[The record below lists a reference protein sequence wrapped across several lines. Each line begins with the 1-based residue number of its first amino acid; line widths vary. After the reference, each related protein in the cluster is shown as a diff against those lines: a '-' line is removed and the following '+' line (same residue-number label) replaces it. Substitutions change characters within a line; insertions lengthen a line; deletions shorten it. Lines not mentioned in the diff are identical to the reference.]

1 MTAPLFH
8 KVLIANRGE
17 VAVRLIHALRDAGI
31 ASVALYAQDDAEALH
46 VQLAD
51 AAVPLAASGPAA
63 YLDAA
68 AVIAI
73 ARAQGVDAVH
83 PGWGFL
89 SEQADFARACAAAGL
104 VFIGPQPEQLALFG
118 DKARARAL
126 AAEHGVPCMP
136 GIDHAVSLDE
146 AQAFFA
152 RQAADGAAMIIK
164 AVGGGGGRGMRVV
177 ERAEDVAPSW
187 TRCRS
192 EALAAFGV
200 EGVYVERFMPR
211 ARHIEVQVL
220 GDGAQVLAL
229 GERECTLQRRFQKL
243 VEIAPSPTLT
253 DALRQQIIG
262 AALRMARA
270 VGYRSLGTFEFLVD
284 EAAIE
289 PPLGRPKAASAP
301 SGGSEPRAA
310 GSVGA
315 PSLPFVFIEANARL
329 QVEHTITE
337 AVTGLDLVQLQL
349 GVAQGRTLDQLGL
362 PAGAPVPVRGHAI
375 QWRINAETLTPDGQA
390 RPASGTLQR
399 FDLPSGPGVRVDTH
413 GRAGLTP
420 SPHYD
425 TLLAKLIVHHPSADF
440 GAALR
445 RSQRAL
451 AEFGIAGVATNLP
464 LLRALAERPETA
476 AQAVDNRFVERELP
490 ALLQAAEAFT
500 MAPVTGMAAA
510 PAAPPV
516 EAEPTDGSTLVRAPM
531 AARLVQWE
539 VDVGDLVPAGA
550 TLGVLEAMKMEH
562 VLQAPIAG
570 RVLALPA
577 QAGEFLVEG
586 QALLRLEPVD
596 AQGTIATMAVDVD
609 LDRPRPDLQRAI
621 DRHAFTLDAQR
632 PAAIAKRHAQ
642 GGRSA
647 RENIADLCELDA
659 IKTEAGGAMST
670 LARAGNFI
678 EYGALAIA
686 AQRSR
691 RTLDDL
697 IANTPADGMVTGV
710 GSVNEALFG
719 PERSRCA
726 IMAYDY
732 TVLAGTQGWRNH
744 AKKDRLLKVAHQ
756 LRLPLVLFAEGGG
769 GRPGDVDMPIVA
781 GLNNHTFSQFA
792 ALSGVVPVVGVVH
805 GRCFAGNAALL
816 GCCDAIIATR
826 ASNIGMGG
834 PAMIE
839 GGGLGSF
846 APEQIGPA
854 EAQSASGVID
864 VLVQDE
870 AEAVAVARQYLG
882 YFQGALSRWDCAD
895 QRLLRHAIPENR
907 LRVYDVR
914 AVLRGL
920 FDSGSWLEL
929 RAGFGAGIVTGLA
942 RIEGRPLAVLAN
954 NPHHLGGAID
964 PDAADKAARFMQLA
978 NAHGLPI
985 VSLVDTPGFMVGPEI
1000 ETQAQVRHTSR
1011 MFMIASHLRVPFFSV
1026 VLRKGY
1032 GLGAQA
1038 MTAGGFDAPVFNI
1051 AWPTGEFG
1059 GMGLEGAVRLG
1070 FRKELQALP
1079 EGPQRDALFQQ
1090 LLAQQYAN
1098 GEAISMAQ
1106 SLEIDAVIDPADTR
1120 AWLVRGLD
1128 GCTAALGQP
1137 RPFVDAW

>member
-1 MTAPLFH
+1 MSSPAFQ

-31 ASVALYAQDDAEALH
+31 ASVAIYAQDDAQALH

-51 AAVPLAASGPAA
+51 QAVPLPATGPAA

-68 AVIAI
+68 AVIAV
-73 ARAQGVDAVH
+73 ARAQGADAVH

-104 VFIGPQPEQLALFG
+104 VFIGPAPEQLALFG

-126 AAEHGVPCMP
+126 AAESGVPTMP
-136 GIDHAVSLDE
+136 GMDHGVSLDE

-152 RQAADGAAMIIK
+152 QQAADGAAMIIK
-164 AVGGGGGRGMRVV
+164 AIGGGGGRGMRVV
-177 ERAEDVAPSW
+177 ERADEVPASW
-187 TRCRS
+187 ARCRS
-192 EALAAFGV
+192 EAKAAFGV

-211 ARHIEVQVL
+211 ARHIEVQL
-220 GDGAQVLAL
+220 IGDGAQVVAL

-243 VEIAPSPTLT
+243 VEIAPSPTLS
-253 DALRQQIIG
+253 AGLRDQIVQ

-270 VGYRSLGTFEFLVD
+270 VQYRSLGTFEFLVD
-284 EAAIE
+284 EA
-289 PPLGRPKAASAP
+289 GSA
-301 SGGSEPRAA
+301 
-310 GSVGA
+310 
-315 PSLPFVFIEANARL
+315 LPFVFIEANARL

-349 GVAQGRTLDQLGL
+349 GVAQGRTLAALGL
-362 PAGAPVPVRGHAI
+362 REDTPVPVRGHAI
-375 QWRINAETLTPDGQA
+375 QWRINAETLTADGQA
-390 RPASGTLQR
+390 RPSSGSLQR

-413 GRAGLTP
+413 GRAGLAP

-425 TLLAKLIVHHPSADF
+425 TLLAKLIVHHPADDF

-451 AEFGIAGVATNLP
+451 AEFGIAGVATNLA
-464 LLRALAERPETA
+464 LLRALAARPETA
-476 AQAVDNRFVERELP
+476 SNAVDNRFVERELP
-490 ALLQAAEAFT
+490 ALLQAAQALDAASPHPAT
-500 MAPVTGMAAA
+500 AAA
-510 PAAPPV
+510 ASAQPA
-516 EAEPTDGSTLVRAPM
+516 EADPTDGSTLVRAPM

-539 VDVGDLVPAGA
+539 VELGDVVPAGA

-562 VLQAPIAG
+562 VLHAPIAG

-577 QAGEFLVEG
+577 QPGDFLVEG
-586 QALLRLEPVD
+586 QALLRLEPADVD
-596 AQGTIATMAVDVD
+596 GAAVATATDVD
-609 LDRPRPDLQRAI
+609 LDQPRPDLQRVI
-621 DRHAFTLDAQR
+621 DRHAFTLDANRQ
-632 PAAIAKRHAQ
+632 PAIDKRHAQ

-647 RENIADLCELDA
+647 RENIADLCELNA
-659 IKTEAGGAMST
+659 IESEAACAQPT
-670 LARAGNFI
+670 PARAGNFI

-697 IANTPADGMVTGV
+697 IANTPADGMVTGI
-710 GSVNEALFG
+710 GSVNQALFG

-756 LRLPLVLFAEGGG
+756 LRIPLVLFAEGGG

-792 ALSGVVPVVGVVH
+792 ALSGKVPVVGVVH

-839 GGGLGSF
+839 GGGLGTF

-854 EAQSASGVID
+854 AVQSANGVID

-870 AEAVAVARQYLG
+870 AEAVAAARQYLS
-882 YFQGALSRWDCAD
+882 YFQGAVKDWQCDD

-929 RAGFGAGIVTGLA
+929 RAGFGAGMVTGLA
-942 RIEGRPLAVLAN
+942 RVEGRPVAVLAN

-985 VSLVDTPGFMVGPEI
+985 VALVDTPGFMVGPEI

-1011 MFMIASHLRVPFFSV
+1011 MFMIASHLRVPYFSV

-1059 GMGLEGAVRLG
+1059 AMGLEGAVRLG
-1070 FRKELQALP
+1070 FRKELEAAP
-1079 EGPQRDALFQQ
+1079 EGPARDALFQQ
-1090 LLAQQYAN
+1090 LLARQYAN
-1098 GEAISMAQ
+1098 GEAMSMAQ

-1120 AWLVRGLD
+1120 AWLARGLD
-1128 GCTAALGQP
+1128 SASAALGPVQ
-1137 RPFVDAW
+1137 PFVDAW

>member
-1 MTAPLFH
+1 MTSPTFH

-31 ASVALYAQDDAEALH
+31 ASVAIYAQDDAQALH

-51 AAVPLAASGPAA
+51 EAVALAASGPAA

-73 ARAQGVDAVH
+73 ARAKGVDAVH

-89 SEQADFARACAAAGL
+89 SEQADFARACADAGL

-136 GIDHAVSLDE
+136 GIDHGVSLQE
-146 AQAFFA
+146 AEAFFA
-152 RQAADGAAMIIK
+152 EQAADGAAMIIK

-192 EALAAFGV
+192 EAKAAFGV

-211 ARHIEVQVL
+211 ARHIEVQVI
-220 GDGAQVLAL
+220 GDGAQVVAL

-243 VEIAPSPTLT
+243 VEIAPSPTLP
-253 DALRQQIIG
+253 DALRQQISE

-284 EAAIE
+284 DRALE
-289 PPLGRPKAASAP
+289 PTPGRPKAASAP
-301 SGGSEPRAA
+301 A

-315 PSLPFVFIEANARL
+315 ISLPFVFIEANARL

-349 GVAQGRTLDQLGL
+349 GVAQGRTLADLGL
-362 PAGAPVPVRGHAI
+362 APGTPVPMRGHAI
-375 QWRINAETLTPDGQA
+375 QWRINAETLTADGQA
-390 RPASGTLQR
+390 RPASGSLQR

-413 GRAGLTP
+413 GRAGLAP

-425 TLLAKLIVHHPSADF
+425 TLLAKLIVHHPAADF

-464 LLRALAERPETA
+464 LLRALADRPETA
-476 AQAVDNRFVERELP
+476 ANAVDNRFVERELP
-490 ALLQAAEAFT
+490 SLLDAAQAFADAST
-500 MAPVTGMAAA
+500 PAPSAATPAAA
-510 PAAPPV
+510 V
-516 EAEPTDGSTLVRAPM
+516 TEAEPTDGTALVRAPM
-531 AARLVQWE
+531 AAKLVAWE
-539 VDVGDLVPAGA
+539 VDVGDVVPAGA
-550 TLGVLEAMKMEH
+550 QLGVLEAMKMEH
-562 VLQAPIAG
+562 LLHAPSAG
-570 RVLALPA
+570 RVLALLA
-577 QAGEFLVEG
+577 QPGDFLVEG
-586 QALLRLEPVD
+586 QALVRLEPVD
-596 AQGTIATMAVDVD
+596 AVHSAAEAEQALD
-609 LDRPRPDLQRAI
+609 LDTPRADLQRVI
-621 DRHAFTLDAQR
+621 DRHAFTLDANRQ
-632 PAAIAKRHAQ
+632 AAMAKRQAQ

-647 RENIADLCELDA
+647 RANIADLCELNDA
-659 IKTEAGGAMST
+659 IDTEAGRASVT
-670 LARAGNFI
+670 PARSGNFI

-686 AQRSR
+686 AQRTR
-691 RTLDDL
+691 RTLEDL
-697 IANTPADGMVTGV
+697 VANTPADGMVTGV
-710 GSVNEALFG
+710 GSVNEKLFG

-744 AKKDRLLKVAHQ
+744 HKKDRLLKVAHQ
-756 LRLPLVLFAEGGG
+756 LRIPLVLFAEGGG
-769 GRPGDVDMPIVA
+769 GRPGDVDMPILA
-781 GLNNHTFSQFA
+781 GLNNHTFSDFA
-792 ALSGVVPVVGVVH
+792 ALSGVVPVVGIVH
-805 GRCFAGNAALL
+805 GRCYAGNAALL
-816 GCCDAIIATR
+816 GCCDTIIATR

-839 GGGLGSF
+839 GGGLGTF
-846 APEQIGPA
+846 APEQIGPSA
-854 EAQSASGVID
+854 VQSASGVID

-870 AEAVAVARQYLG
+870 AEAVAVARQYLS
-882 YFQGALSRWDCAD
+882 YFQGAVADWQCGD

-929 RAGFGAGIVTGLA
+929 RAGFGAGMVTGLA
-942 RIEGRPLAVLAN
+942 RVEGRPVAVLAN

-985 VSLVDTPGFMVGPEI
+985 VALVDTPGFMVGPEI

-1011 MFMIASHLRVPFFSV
+1011 MFMIASHLRVPYFAI

-1038 MTAGGFDAPVFNI
+1038 MTAGGFDAPVFNV

-1059 GMGLEGAVRLG
+1059 AMGLEGAVRLG
-1070 FRKELQALP
+1070 FRKELEAVPAGP
-1079 EGPQRDALFQQ
+1079 ERDALFDQ
-1090 LLAQQYAN
+1090 LLAKQYAN
-1098 GEAISMAQ
+1098 GEAMAMAQ
-1106 SLEIDAVIDPADTR
+1106 TLEIDAVIDPADTR
-1120 AWLVRGLD
+1120 AWLTRGLD
-1128 GCTAALGQP
+1128 ACTAPLGP
-1137 RPFVDAW
+1137 TKPFVDAW

>member
-1 MTAPLFH
+1 MFQ

-17 VAVRLIHALRDAGI
+17 VAVRLIRALQDAGI
-31 ASVALYAQDDAEALH
+31 ASVAIYAQDDAGALH

-51 AAVPLAASGPAA
+51 HAVPLAASGPAA

-136 GIDHAVSLDE
+136 GSDHGVTLDE

-152 RQAADGAAMIIK
+152 QQAAGGAAMIIK

-177 ERAEDVAPSW
+177 ERVEDVAESW
-187 TRCRS
+187 ARCRS
-192 EALAAFGV
+192 EAKAAFGV

-211 ARHIEVQVL
+211 ARHIEVQII
-220 GDGAQVLAL
+220 GDGQQVVAL

-253 DALRQQIIG
+253 DTLRQQITE

-284 EAAIE
+284 EAS
-289 PPLGRPKAASAP
+289 AA
-301 SGGSEPRAA
+301 
-310 GSVGA
+310 
-315 PSLPFVFIEANARL
+315 LPFVFIEANARL
-329 QVEHTITE
+329 QVEHTVTE

-349 GVAQGRTLDQLGL
+349 GVAQGRSLADLGL
-362 PAGAPVPVRGHAI
+362 HPGQPVPARGFAI
-375 QWRINAETLTPDGQA
+375 QWRINAETLTAAGQA
-390 RPASGTLQR
+390 RPASGSLQR
-399 FDLPSGPGVRVDTH
+399 FDLPGGPGVRVDTH

-425 TLLAKLIVHHPSADF
+425 TLLAKLIVHHPSSDF

-445 RSQRAL
+445 RSRAAL
-451 AEFGIAGVATNLP
+451 AQFGIDGIATNLP
-464 LLRALAERPETA
+464 LLRALADRPETA
-476 AQAVDNRFVERELP
+476 SQAVDNRFVERELP
-490 ALLQAAEAFT
+490 ALLQAAQALDAGA
-500 MAPVTGMAAA
+500 APPSAA
-510 PAAPPV
+510 PAATAPAAPA
-516 EAEPTDGSTLVRAPM
+516 ESEPTDGSVLVRAPM
-531 AARLVQWE
+531 AAKLVQWE
-539 VDVGDLVPAGA
+539 VDVGDEVPAGA

-562 VLQAPIAG
+562 VLHAPASG

-577 QAGEFLVEG
+577 QPGDFLVEG
-586 QALLRLEPVD
+586 QALLRLTPADVRH
-596 AQGTIATMAVDVD
+596 ATAAATTQMD
-609 LDRPRPDLQRAI
+609 LDQPRPDLQAVI
-621 DRHAFTLDAQR
+621 DRHAPTLDANR
-632 PAAIAKRHAQ
+632 PAAMAKRHAQ

-647 RENIADLCELDA
+647 RENIADLCELHATNSEAASAQSA
-659 IKTEAGGAMST
+659 I
-670 LARAGNFI
+670 ARAGNFI

-686 AQRSR
+686 AQSTR
-691 RTLDDL
+691 RTLEDL
-697 IANTPADGMVTGV
+697 VANTPADGMVTGI

-744 AKKDRLLKVAHQ
+744 HKKDRLLKVAHQ
-756 LRLPLVLFAEGGG
+756 LRVPMVLFAEGGG

-792 ALSGVVPVVGVVH
+792 ALSGKVPVVGVVH

-839 GGGLGSF
+839 GGGLGTF

-854 EAQSASGVID
+854 SQQSASGVVD

-870 AEAVAVARQYLG
+870 AEAVAVARQYLS
-882 YFQGALSRWDCAD
+882 YFQGAVADWQCAD

-942 RIEGRPLAVLAN
+942 RVEGKPVGVLAN

-964 PDAADKAARFMQLA
+964 PDAADKAARFMQLCDV
-978 NAHGLPI
+978 HGLPI

-1011 MFMIASHLRVPFFSV
+1011 MFMVASHLRVPFFAV

-1038 MTAGGFDAPVFNI
+1038 MTAGGFDAPVFNVS
-1051 AWPTGEFG
+1051 WPTGEFG

-1070 FRKELQALP
+1070 FRKELEAVPAGP
-1079 EGPQRDALFQQ
+1079 ERDALYQQ
-1090 LLAQQYAN
+1090 LVAEQYAR
-1098 GEAISMAQ
+1098 GAAISMAQ
-1106 SLEIDAVIDPADTR
+1106 TLEIDAVIDPADTR
-1120 AWLVRGLD
+1120 AWLARGLASA
-1128 GCTAALGQP
+1128 TQALGAAQ
-1137 RPFVDAW
+1137 PFVDAW

>member
-1 MTAPLFH
+1 MSSTAFH

-31 ASVALYAQDDAEALH
+31 ASVAVYAQDDAEALH

-51 AAVPLAASGPAA
+51 EAVPLAASGPAA

-73 ARAQGVDAVH
+73 ARAHGADAVH

-89 SEQADFARACAAAGL
+89 SEQADFARACAAVDL
-104 VFIGPQPEQLALFG
+104 VFIGPEPEQLALFG

-126 AAEHGVPCMP
+126 AAAEAVSCMP
-136 GIDHAVSLDE
+136 GIDHAVTLEE
-146 AQAFFA
+146 AESFFTA
-152 RQAADGAAMIIK
+152 QAADGAAMIIK

-177 ERAEDVAPSW
+177 ERAEDVATSW
-187 TRCRS
+187 ARCRS
-192 EALAAFGV
+192 EAKAAFGV

-211 ARHIEVQVL
+211 ARHIEVQVI
-220 GDGAQVLAL
+220 GDGAQVVAL
-229 GERECTLQRRFQKL
+229 GDRECTLQRRFQKL
-243 VEIAPSPTLT
+243 VEIAPSPTLSP
-253 DALRQQIIG
+253 ALREQITS

-284 EAAIE
+284 EAS
-289 PPLGRPKAASAP
+289 AA
-301 SGGSEPRAA
+301 
-310 GSVGA
+310 
-315 PSLPFVFIEANARL
+315 LPFVFIEANARL

-349 GVAQGRTLDQLGL
+349 GVAQGRTLADLGL
-362 PAGAPVPVRGHAI
+362 APDVPVPVRGHAI
-375 QWRINAETLTPDGQA
+375 QWRINAETLTADGQA
-390 RPASGTLQR
+390 RPASGSLQR

-413 GRAGLTP
+413 GRAGLAP

-425 TLLAKLIVHHPSADF
+425 TLLAKLIVHHPSSDF
-440 GAALR
+440 AAALR
-445 RSQRAL
+445 RSRGAL
-451 AEFGIAGVATNLP
+451 AEFGIGGIATNLP
-464 LLRALAERPETA
+464 LLRALADRPETA
-476 AQAVDNRFVERELP
+476 SQAVDNRFVERELP
-490 ALLQAAEAFT
+490 ALLQAAEAL
-500 MAPVTGMAAA
+500 AARSPEAAA
-510 PAAPPV
+510 PAPIGAAPAQ
-516 EAEPTDGSTLVRAPM
+516 EADPTDGSTLVRAPM
-531 AARLVQWE
+531 TAKLVQWE
-539 VDVGDLVPAGA
+539 VAVGDVVPAGA

-562 VLQAPIAG
+562 VLHAPIAA
-570 RVLALPA
+570 RVVALPA
-577 QAGEFLVEG
+577 QPGEFLVEG
-586 QALLRLEPVD
+586 QALVRLAPVD
-596 AQGTIATMAVDVD
+596 AQGVATAVAEAVD
-609 LDRPRPDLQRAI
+609 LDQPRPDLQRVI
-621 DRHAFTLDAQR
+621 DRHAFTLDANR
-632 PAAIAKRHAQ
+632 PAAMAKRHAQ

-647 RENIADLCELDA
+647 RENIADLCELHA
-659 IKTEAGGAMST
+659 TESEASAAGAT
-670 LARAGNFI
+670 PARAGSFI

-686 AQRSR
+686 AQRTR
-691 RTLDDL
+691 RTLEDL
-697 IANTPADGMVTGV
+697 VANTPADGMVTGI

-744 AKKDRLLKVAHQ
+744 HKKDRLLALAHQ
-756 LRLPLVLFAEGGG
+756 LRIPLVLFAEGGG
-769 GRPGDVDMPIVA
+769 GRPGDVDMPILA

-792 ALSGVVPVVGVVH
+792 ALSGKVPVVGVVH

-854 EAQSASGVID
+854 DVQSANGVID

-870 AEAVAVARQYLG
+870 AEAVATARKYIG
-882 YFQGALSRWDCAD
+882 YFQGSVADWQCDD
-895 QRLLRHAIPENR
+895 QRRLRHAIPENR

-914 AVLRGL
+914 AVARGL
-920 FDSGSWLEL
+920 FDTGSWLEL
-929 RAGFGAGIVTGLA
+929 RAGFGAGMVTGLA
-942 RIEGRPLAVLAN
+942 RVEGRPVAVLAN

-985 VSLVDTPGFMVGPEI
+985 VALVDTPGFMVGPEI
-1000 ETQAQVRHTSR
+1000 ETKAQVRHTSR
-1011 MFMIASHLRVPFFSV
+1011 MFMIASHLRVPYFSV

-1059 GMGLEGAVRLG
+1059 AMGLEGAVRLG
-1070 FRKELQALP
+1070 FRKELEAVP
-1079 EGPQRDALFQQ
+1079 EGAERDALFQQ
-1090 LLAQQYAN
+1090 LVARQYAN
-1098 GEAISMAQ
+1098 GEAMSMAQ
-1106 SLEIDAVIDPADTR
+1106 TLEIDAVIDPADTR
-1120 AWLVRGLD
+1120 AWLARGLASA
-1128 GCTAALGQP
+1128 TAAVGAAQ
-1137 RPFVDAW
+1137 PFVDAW

>member
-1 MTAPLFH
+1 MSSTAFH

-31 ASVALYAQDDAEALH
+31 ASLAVYAQDDAEALH

-51 AAVPLAASGPAA
+51 EAVPLAASGPAA

-73 ARAQGVDAVH
+73 ARAHGADAVH

-104 VFIGPQPEQLALFG
+104 VFIGPEPEQLALFG

-126 AAEHGVPCMP
+126 AAAEAVPCMP
-136 GIDHAVSLDE
+136 GIDHAVTLE
-146 AQAFFA
+146 QAEAFFA
-152 RQAADGAAMIIK
+152 VQAADGAAMIIK

-177 ERAEDVAPSW
+177 ERAEDVATSW
-187 TRCRS
+187 ARCRS
-192 EALAAFGV
+192 EAKAAFGV

-211 ARHIEVQVL
+211 ARHIEVQVI

-243 VEIAPSPTLT
+243 VEIAPSPTLSP
-253 DALRQQIIG
+253 ALREQITS

-284 EAAIE
+284 ENSAA
-289 PPLGRPKAASAP
+289 
-301 SGGSEPRAA
+301 
-310 GSVGA
+310 
-315 PSLPFVFIEANARL
+315 LPFVFIEANARL

-349 GVAQGRTLDQLGL
+349 GVAQGRTLADLGFA
-362 PAGAPVPVRGHAI
+362 PDAPVPVRGHAI
-375 QWRINAETLTPDGQA
+375 QWRINAETLTADGQA
-390 RPASGTLQR
+390 RPASGSLQR

-413 GRAGLTP
+413 GRAGLAP

-425 TLLAKLIVHHPSADF
+425 TLLAKLIVHHPSSDF
-440 GAALR
+440 AAALR
-445 RSQRAL
+445 RSRGAL
-451 AEFGIAGVATNLP
+451 AEFGIGGIATNLP
-464 LLRALAERPETA
+464 LLRALADRPETA
-476 AQAVDNRFVERELP
+476 SQAVDNRFVERELP
-490 ALLQAAEAFT
+490 TLLQAAEAL
-500 MAPVTGMAAA
+500 AARSPEAAA
-510 PAAPPV
+510 PAPIGAAPAQ
-516 EAEPTDGSTLVRAPM
+516 EADPTDGSTLVRAPM
-531 AARLVQWE
+531 AAKLVQWE
-539 VDVGDLVPAGA
+539 VAVGDVVPAGA

-562 VLQAPIAG
+562 VLHAPIAA
-570 RVLALPA
+570 RVVALPA
-577 QAGEFLVEG
+577 QPGEFLVEG
-586 QALLRLEPVD
+586 QALVRLAPVD
-596 AQGTIATMAVDVD
+596 AQGVATAVAEEVD
-609 LDRPRPDLQRAI
+609 LDQPRPDLQRVI
-621 DRHAFTLDAQR
+621 DRHAFTLDANR
-632 PAAIAKRHAQ
+632 PAAMARRHAQ

-647 RENIADLCELDA
+647 RENIADLCDLPA
-659 IKTEAGGAMST
+659 TESEATSEGAT
-670 LARAGNFI
+670 PARAGNFI

-686 AQRSR
+686 AQRTR
-691 RTLDDL
+691 RTLEDL
-697 IANTPADGMVTGV
+697 IANTPADGMVTGI

-744 AKKDRLLKVAHQ
+744 HKKDRLLALAHQ
-756 LRLPLVLFAEGGG
+756 LRIPLVLFAEGGG

-792 ALSGVVPVVGVVH
+792 ALSGKVPVVGVVH

-854 EAQSASGVID
+854 DVQSANGVID

-870 AEAVAVARQYLG
+870 AEAVATARQYLG
-882 YFQGALSRWDCAD
+882 YFQGSVADWQCED
-895 QRLLRHAIPENR
+895 QRRLRHAIPENR

-914 AVLRGL
+914 AVARGL
-920 FDSGSWLEL
+920 FDTGSWLEL
-929 RAGFGAGIVTGLA
+929 RAGFGAGMVTGLA
-942 RIEGRPLAVLAN
+942 RVEGRPVAVLAN

-985 VSLVDTPGFMVGPEI
+985 VALVDTPGFMVGPEI
-1000 ETQAQVRHTSR
+1000 ETKAQVRHTSR
-1011 MFMIASHLRVPFFSV
+1011 MFMIASHLRVPYFSV

-1059 GMGLEGAVRLG
+1059 AMGLEGAVRLG
-1070 FRKELQALP
+1070 FRKELEAVP
-1079 EGPQRDALFQQ
+1079 EGAERDALFQQ
-1090 LLAQQYAN
+1090 LVARQYAN
-1098 GEAISMAQ
+1098 GEAMSMAQ
-1106 SLEIDAVIDPADTR
+1106 TLEIDAVIDPADTR
-1120 AWLVRGLD
+1120 AWLARGLASA
-1128 GCTAALGQP
+1128 TAAVGAAQ
-1137 RPFVDAW
+1137 PFVDAW

>member
-1 MTAPLFH
+1 MSSTAFH

-31 ASVALYAQDDAEALH
+31 ASVAVYAQDDAEALH

-51 AAVPLAASGPAA
+51 EAVPLAASGPAA

-73 ARAQGVDAVH
+73 ARAHGADAVH

-89 SEQADFARACAAAGL
+89 SEQADFARACAAVDL
-104 VFIGPQPEQLALFG
+104 VFIGPEPEQLALFG

-126 AAEHGVPCMP
+126 AAAEAVSCMP
-136 GIDHAVSLDE
+136 GIDHAVTLEE
-146 AQAFFA
+146 AESFFA
-152 RQAADGAAMIIK
+152 AQAADGAAMIIK

-177 ERAEDVAPSW
+177 ERAEDVATSW
-187 TRCRS
+187 ARCRS
-192 EALAAFGV
+192 EAKAAFGV

-211 ARHIEVQVL
+211 ARHIEVQVI
-220 GDGAQVLAL
+220 GDGAQVVAL
-229 GERECTLQRRFQKL
+229 GDRECTLQRRFQKL
-243 VEIAPSPTLT
+243 VEIAPSPTLSP
-253 DALRQQIIG
+253 ALREQITS

-284 EAAIE
+284 EA
-289 PPLGRPKAASAP
+289 SA
-301 SGGSEPRAA
+301 
-310 GSVGA
+310 V
-315 PSLPFVFIEANARL
+315 LPFVFIEANARL

-349 GVAQGRTLDQLGL
+349 GVAQGRTLADLGL
-362 PAGAPVPVRGHAI
+362 APDVPVPVRGHAI
-375 QWRINAETLTPDGQA
+375 QWRINAETLTADGQA
-390 RPASGTLQR
+390 RPASGSLQR
-399 FDLPSGPGVRVDTH
+399 FDLPSGAGVRVDTH
-413 GRAGLTP
+413 GRAGLAP

-425 TLLAKLIVHHPSADF
+425 TLLAKLIVHHPSSDF
-440 GAALR
+440 AAALR
-445 RSQRAL
+445 RSRGAL
-451 AEFGIAGVATNLP
+451 AEFGIGGIATNLP
-464 LLRALAERPETA
+464 LLRALADRPETVS
-476 AQAVDNRFVERELP
+476 QAVDNRFVERELP
-490 ALLQAAEAFT
+490 TLLQAAEAL
-500 MAPVTGMAAA
+500 AAHSPEAAA
-510 PAAPPV
+510 PAPIGAAPAQ
-516 EAEPTDGSTLVRAPM
+516 EADPTDGSTLVRAPM
-531 AARLVQWE
+531 AAKLVQWE
-539 VDVGDLVPAGA
+539 VAVGDVVPAGA

-562 VLQAPIAG
+562 VLHAPIAA
-570 RVLALPA
+570 RVVALPA
-577 QAGEFLVEG
+577 QPGEFLVEG
-586 QALLRLEPVD
+586 QALVRLAPVD
-596 AQGTIATMAVDVD
+596 AQGVATAVAEAVD
-609 LDRPRPDLQRAI
+609 LDQPRPGLQRVI
-621 DRHAFTLDAQR
+621 DRHAFTLDANR
-632 PAAIAKRHAQ
+632 PAAMAKRHAQ

-647 RENIADLCELDA
+647 RENIADLCELHA
-659 IKTEAGGAMST
+659 TESEASAAGAT
-670 LARAGNFI
+670 PARAGSFI

-686 AQRSR
+686 AQRTR
-691 RTLDDL
+691 RTLEDL
-697 IANTPADGMVTGV
+697 VANTPADGMVTGI

-744 AKKDRLLKVAHQ
+744 HKKDRLLALAHQ
-756 LRLPLVLFAEGGG
+756 LRIPLVLFAEGGG
-769 GRPGDVDMPIVA
+769 GRPGDVDMPILA

-792 ALSGVVPVVGVVH
+792 ALSGKVPVVGVVH

-839 GGGLGSF
+839 GGGLGTF

-854 EAQSASGVID
+854 DVQSANGVID

-870 AEAVAVARQYLG
+870 AEAVATARQYIG
-882 YFQGALSRWDCAD
+882 YFQGSVADWQCDD
-895 QRLLRHAIPENR
+895 QRRLRHAIPENR

-914 AVLRGL
+914 AVARGL
-920 FDSGSWLEL
+920 FDTGSWLEL
-929 RAGFGAGIVTGLA
+929 RAGFGAGMVTGLA
-942 RIEGRPLAVLAN
+942 RVEGRPVAMLAN

-985 VSLVDTPGFMVGPEI
+985 VALVDTPGFMVGPEI
-1000 ETQAQVRHTSR
+1000 ETKAQVRHTSR
-1011 MFMIASHLRVPFFSV
+1011 MFMIASHLRVPYFSV

-1059 GMGLEGAVRLG
+1059 AMGLEGAVRLG
-1070 FRKELQALP
+1070 FRKELEAVP
-1079 EGPQRDALFQQ
+1079 EGAERDALFQQ
-1090 LLAQQYAN
+1090 LVARQYAN
-1098 GEAISMAQ
+1098 GEAMSMAQ
-1106 SLEIDAVIDPADTR
+1106 TLEIDAVIDPADTR
-1120 AWLVRGLD
+1120 AWLARGLASA
-1128 GCTAALGQP
+1128 TAAVGAAQ
-1137 RPFVDAW
+1137 PFVDAW